1 MVEKVWS
8 HRRST
13 FEEQQGMSLVVV
25 ARVELTAH
33 HQTCTYI
40 IKQLPVFSSLLN
52 QIEPFLCHWTPKL
65 EGDKCSLSVRSEG
78 AKVKTQDEDEW

>member
-33 HQTCTYI
+33 HQTCTYHQTNFQYFPHCLTKLSHFCVI
-40 IKQLPVFSSLLN
+40 GRLN
-52 QIEPFLCHWTPKL
+52 WRATNVP
-65 EGDKCSLSVRSEG
+65 
-78 AKVKTQDEDEW
+78 